1 MTGLQWQDP
10 TASDPNIRLERL
22 QLAGSMDG
30 PLGPWTPLGTW
41 DLERDQAGAVAPF
54 TLEAPTWARYIRMSG
69 AIPNRRTAVAVEL
82 PGALRVLERPQA
94 QDYRSVAGEWGY
106 GSSAGPFEWQ
116 QPVDAVAQGV
126 SVTDDQDGPPVQD
139 IVLEPGTPV
148 DGRVARGGDPAS
160 YVFTVPQGQRAA
172 RIAVSGRP
180 TVGVGLTLLDASGAE
195 VPTTFGPG
203 RVPGTVDHQAT
214 VVPGQTYR
222 LLVEQ
227 PPFSVVVVYDTSAS
241 ISGYV
246 PIMSA
251 ALRSYTRGIVPGEEA
266 VQLIDLEAD
275 PFPDEFSD
283 DPWLIQS
290 QLAAH
295 AGSQTGSSSVEIG
308 LIDALDLLAA
318 REGARAIFLST
329 DAETSS
335 FLDDTELWH
344 WLELIRPQIFA
355 THVGGS
361 STPLSNQA
369 LMQSWAA
376 SGGGFYEYVRSAG
389 TMERAFDRMATWLRR
404 PADYGLLLDFSEEPP
419 PPVEPGRLSVIS
431 DPAAANDVGSS
442 ETEPAGSAAAS
453 DVAIELVLDT
463 SGSMRERLGRQR
475 RIDVAKVVLA
485 RLVAEQLAPGTP
497 VALRT
502 FRPEQRSCESDL
514 VVPLG
519 PLDPAAMGATI
530 DALEAVK
537 TVQTPLAAA
546 IAAVAD
552 DLAQVDGPRIIVV
565 VSDGR
570 ETCGGDPEAAVQ
582 SLIDEGFDVSVNVVG
597 LGLDRK
603 SRREVA
609 RLAEIGG
616 GTYYEA
622 RDADGLAKALKR
634 ATGAPF
640 VVLDAGG
647 AEVGRGTVDGPSV
660 ELPPGT
666 YRVSIVGASSSLGVV
681 TIDGGEQETIVA
693 PV

>member
-1 MTGLQWQDP
+1 MDADSDRVGVMDDVASQPAQDV
-10 TASDPNIRLERL
+10 E
-22 QLAGSMDG
+22 
-30 PLGPWTPLGTW
+30 
-41 DLERDQAGAVAPF
+41 
-54 TLEAPTWARYIRMSG
+54 LEAGI
-69 AIPNRRTAVAVEL
+69 
-82 PGALRVLERPQA
+82 
-94 QDYRSVAGEWGY
+94 
-106 GSSAGPFEWQ
+106 
-116 QPVDAVAQGV
+116 
-126 SVTDDQDGPPVQD
+126 
-139 IVLEPGTPV
+139 PV
-148 DGRVARGGDPAS
+148 DGRVARGDDPAS
-160 YVFTVPQGQRAA
+160 YVFTVPEGQHMA

-180 TVGVGLTLLDASGAE
+180 TVGVGLTLLDESGAE
-195 VPTTFGPG
+195 VPMVFGPG
-203 RVPGTVDHQAT
+203 RQPGTVDHEAP

-246 PIMSA
+246 PIMAA
-251 ALRSYTRGIVPGEEA
+251 ALRSYTRGIVSGEEA
-266 VQLIDLEAD
+266 VQIIDLEAD
-275 PFPDEFSD
+275 AFPEEFSD

-308 LIDALDLLAA
+308 LIDALDLLLAA

-335 FLDDTELWH
+335 FNDNTELWH

-369 LMQSWAA
+369 LMQDWAA
-376 SGGGFYEYVRSAG
+376 SGGGYYEYVRSSG
-389 TMERAFDRMATWLRR
+389 TMEQAFDRMATWLRR
-404 PADYGLLLDFSEEPP
+404 PADYGLVLDFSEEPP
-419 PPVEPGRLSVIS
+419 PPAEPGRLSVIS
-431 DPAAANDVGSS
+431 DPDAASLGGPSGAG
-442 ETEPAGSAAAS
+442 TAGSAAAS
-453 DVAIELVLDT
+453 NVAIELVLDT
-463 SGSMRERLGRQR
+463 SGSMREKLGRQR
-475 RIDVAKVVLA
+475 RIDAAKGVLA

-502 FRPEQRSCESDL
+502 FRPEPRSCESDL
-514 VVPLG
+514 VVPLS
-519 PLDPAAMGATI
+519 PLDPVAMGTTI

-546 IAAVAD
+546 IASVAE
-552 DLAQVDGPRIIVV
+552 DLATADGPRVVVV

-570 ETCGGDPEAAVQ
+570 ETCGGDPQAAVQ
-582 SLIDEGFDVSVNVVG
+582 SLVDQGFDVSVNVVG

-609 RLAEIGG
+609 RLAKIGQ
-616 GTYYEA
+616 GTYY
-622 RDADGLAKALKR
+622 DASDAEGLAAAMKR

-640 VVLDAGG
+640 IVLDAAG
-647 AEVGRGTVDGPSV
+647 AEVGRGTVDGPRI

-666 YRVSIVGASSSLGVV
+666 YRVALLGAPSSLDVV
-681 TIDGGEQETIVA
+681 VIESSEQVTVTVA
-693 PV
+693 P